1 MGSMTSSW
9 VEQVFWLWILG
20 FGFAG
25 IIDGWRGSKS
35 QPWTVNTIVLWT
47 MVPFVP
53 FLILGVLLQVVFS
66 LLRGTKQ

>member
-1 MGSMTSSW
+1 MTSSW

-25 IIDGWRGSKS
+25 IIDGWRGSES
-35 QPWTVNTIVLWT
+35 QPWTANTIVLWT

-53 FLILGVLLQVVFS
+53 FLIFGVLLQVVFS